1 VANGDHKAIIS
12 LKVIA
17 NSKVES
23 FEWISDETD
32 EVHLRLKVRA
42 VPVDGAANEAV
53 ISALSKLLGVARG
66 RIHILK
72 GLQSRQKR
80 IEISDLSQ
88 EILYEILLKTLKNDL
103 GKAKAAMNS
112 A

>member
-1 VANGDHKAIIS
+1 MANGDHKALIS

-17 NSKVES
+17 RSKVETI
-23 FEWISDETD
+23 EWVRDETD

-42 VPVDGAANEAV
+42 VPVDGCANEAV

-80 IEISDLSQ
+80 IEITDLSQ
-88 EILYEILLKTLKNDL
+88 SELHEILLKTLKNDL
-103 GKAKAAMNS
+103 GKAKAAMDS